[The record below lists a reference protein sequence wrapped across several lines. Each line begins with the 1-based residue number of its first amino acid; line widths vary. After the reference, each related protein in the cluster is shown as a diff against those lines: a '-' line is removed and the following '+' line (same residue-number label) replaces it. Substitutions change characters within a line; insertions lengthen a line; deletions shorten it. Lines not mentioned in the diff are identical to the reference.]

1 MSLQNEIQ
9 ALMGE
14 LGKKV
19 PAEMMDKVGAFIG
32 RLASEGVAKSARKAG
47 DTAPGFALRNVSGR
61 TVALADLL
69 AKGPVVVSFFR
80 GEWCPF
86 CDLELRAL
94 QKTLPEFAARGASL
108 VAISPQ
114 LAENNRSTA
123 ESRSLG
129 FEVLSDPGN
138 ATAKAFGIAFSMNAA
153 EQDLHKAFG
162 ADLPAVNGAAN
173 WDLPVPATF
182 VIDAAG
188 RIAWAHV
195 DSNYTARAE
204 PAEILAAVS
213 AARRAD

>member
-14 LGKKV
+14 LGRKV

-32 RLASEGVAKSARKAG
+32 RLASEGVAKNARKAG
-47 DTAPGFALRNVSGR
+47 DTAPGFTLRNISGR
-61 TVALADLL
+61 TVALAELL

-94 QKTLPEFAARGASL
+94 QKALPEFAEHGASL

-114 LAENNRSTA
+114 LAENNRASA

-138 ATAKAFGIAFSMNAA
+138 TIAKAYGIAFSMNAA
-153 EQDLHKAFG
+153 EQELHKAFG
-162 ADLPAVNGAAN
+162 ADLPAVNGATN

-182 VIDAAG
+182 VIDRAG

-204 PAEILAAVS
+204 PADIVAAVR
-213 AARRAD
+213 AAQRGN